1 MLPIPKKL
9 LEAGVRDMVR
19 LSDAR
24 MSGTSYGT
32 CVLHIAPE
40 SAAGGPLALVQD
52 GDEIEINVPE
62 RTIHWHVSDEEIE
75 KRRANM
81 PPLQPVAERGYS
93 QLYAKHVTQA
103 DKGCDFDFLMGRTPG
118 AEPSIH

>member
-81 PPLQPVAERGYS
+81 PPLKPVPERGYS